1 MILDLRRIF
10 EIPGEKQE
18 FDYEISVSSAD
29 NYKNIDLAV
38 PISVKGV
45 IKNKSGVI
53 SLDYKADY
61 RLRHKCDRCLIE
73 FERDYSVSNNALVVK
88 SLSSSED
95 DDDYIVVG
103 GNEFNLDEH
112 ILSDLILHFPSK
124 VLCKED
130 CKGLCQFCGADLN
143 ESECD
148 CQK

>member
-18 FDYEISVSSAD
+18 FDYEIAVECAAD
-29 NYKNIDLAV
+29 YKNINLALPV
-38 PISVKGV
+38 SVKGI

-73 FERDYSVSNNALVVK
+73 FERDYSVSTDAIVVK
-88 SLSSSED
+88 SLSSED
-95 DDDYIVVG
+95 NDDYIVVG
-103 GNEFNLDEH
+103 GNELNLDEH

-130 CKGLCQFCGADLN
+130 CLGLCQFCGTDLN
-143 ESECD
+143 ESVCD

>member
-1 MILDLRRIF
+1 MVLDLRRIF

-18 FDYEISVSSAD
+18 FDYEIPVSVAD
-29 NYKNIDLAV
+29 DYKNIDLSL

-73 FERDYSVSNNALVVK
+73 FERDYAVSCDAVVVK
-88 SLSSSED
+88 SLSSD
-95 DDDYIVVG
+95 DNDDYIVVG
-103 GNEFNLDEH
+103 GNELDLDEH
-112 ILSDLILHFPSK
+112 IISDLILHFPSK

-143 ESECD
+143 ETVCS

>member
-1 MILDLRRIF
+1 MVLDLRRIF

-18 FDYEISVSSAD
+18 FDYEIPVSVAD
-29 NYKNIDLAV
+29 DYKNIDLSL

-73 FERDYSVSNNALVVK
+73 FERDYAVYCDAVVVK
-88 SLSSSED
+88 SLSSED
-95 DDDYIVVG
+95 NDDYIVVG
-103 GNEFNLDEH
+103 GNELDLDEH
-112 ILSDLILHFPSK
+112 IISDLILHFPSK

-143 ESECD
+143 ETVCS

>member
-1 MILDLRRIF
+1 MVLDLRRIF

-18 FDYEISVSSAD
+18 FDYEIPVSVAD
-29 NYKNIDLAV
+29 DYKNIDLSL

-73 FERDYSVSNNALVVK
+73 FERDYTFSCDAVVVK
-88 SLSSSED
+88 SLSSED
-95 DDDYIVVG
+95 NDDYIVVG
-103 GNEFNLDEH
+103 GNELDLDEH
-112 ILSDLILHFPSK
+112 IISDLILHFPSK

-143 ESECD
+143 ETVCS

>member
-1 MILDLRRIF
+1 MVLDLRRIF
-10 EIPGEKQE
+10 EIPSEKQE
-18 FDYEISVSSAD
+18 FDYEIPVSVAD
-29 NYKNIDLAV
+29 DYKNIDLSL

-73 FERDYSVSNNALVVK
+73 FERDYAVSCDAVVVK
-88 SLSSSED
+88 SLSSED
-95 DDDYIVVG
+95 NDDYIVVG
-103 GNEFNLDEH
+103 GNELDLDEH
-112 ILSDLILHFPSK
+112 IISDLILHFPSK

-143 ESECD
+143 ETVCS

>member
-1 MILDLRRIF
+1 MVLDLRRIF

-18 FDYEISVSSAD
+18 FDYEIPVSVAD
-29 NYKNIDLAV
+29 DYKNIDLSL

-73 FERDYSVSNNALVVK
+73 FERDYTFSCDAVVVK
-88 SLSSSED
+88 SLSSED
-95 DDDYIVVG
+95 NDDYIVVG
-103 GNEFNLDEH
+103 GNKLDLDEH
-112 ILSDLILHFPSK
+112 IISDLILHFPSK

-143 ESECD
+143 ETVCS

>member
-1 MILDLRRIF
+1 MVLDLRRIF

-18 FDYEISVSSAD
+18 FDYEIPVSVAD
-29 NYKNIDLAV
+29 DYKNIDLSL

-73 FERDYSVSNNALVVK
+73 FERDYAVSCDAVVVK
-88 SLSSSED
+88 SLSSED
-95 DDDYIVVG
+95 NDDYIVVG
-103 GNEFNLDEH
+103 GNELDLDEH
-112 ILSDLILHFPSK
+112 IISDLILHFPSK

-130 CKGLCQFCGADLN
+130 CKGLCPQCGTDLN
-143 ESECD
+143 YNECN
-148 CQK
+148 CNG

>member
-1 MILDLRRIF
+1 MVLDLRRIF

-18 FDYEISVSSAD
+18 FDYEIPVSVAD
-29 NYKNIDLAV
+29 DYKNVDLSL

-73 FERDYSVSNNALVVK
+73 FERDYAVSCDAVVVK
-88 SLSSSED
+88 SLSSED
-95 DDDYIVVG
+95 NDDYIVVG
-103 GNEFNLDEH
+103 GNELDLDEH
-112 ILSDLILHFPSK
+112 IISDLILHFPSK

-143 ESECD
+143 ETVCS

>member
-1 MILDLRRIF
+1 MVLDLRRIF
-10 EIPGEKQE
+10 EIPGERQE
-18 FDYEISVSSAD
+18 CDYEIPVSVAD
-29 NYKNIDLAV
+29 DYKKIDLSV

-73 FERDYSVSNNALVVK
+73 FERDYAVSCNAVVVK
-88 SLSSSED
+88 SLSSED
-95 DDDYIVVG
+95 NDDYIVVG
-103 GNEFNLDEH
+103 GNELDLDEH
-112 ILSDLILHFPSK
+112 IISDLILHFPSK

-143 ESECD
+143 ETVCS

>member
-18 FDYEISVSSAD
+18 FDYEIAVESAAD
-29 NYKNIDLAV
+29 YKNIDLALPV
-38 PISVKGV
+38 SVKGI

-53 SLDYKADY
+53 SLEYEADY

-73 FERDYSVSNNALVVK
+73 FERDYSVSTDAIVVK
-88 SLSSSED
+88 SLSSED
-95 DDDYIVVG
+95 NDD
-103 GNEFNLDEH
+103 
-112 ILSDLILHFPSK
+112 FPSK

-130 CKGLCQFCGADLN
+130 CLGLCQFCGTDLN
-143 ESECD
+143 ESVCD

>member
-1 MILDLRRIF
+1 MVLDLRRIF

-18 FDYEISVSSAD
+18 FDYEIPVSVAD
-29 NYKNIDLAV
+29 DYKNIDLSL

-73 FERDYSVSNNALVVK
+73 FERDYAVSCDAVVVK
-88 SLSSSED
+88 SLSSED
-95 DDDYIVVG
+95 NDDYIVVG
-103 GNEFNLDEH
+103 GNELDLDEH
-112 ILSDLILHFPSK
+112 IISDLILHFPSK

-143 ESECD
+143 ETVCS

>member
-1 MILDLRRIF
+1 MVLDLRRIF

-18 FDYEISVSSAD
+18 FDYEIPVSIAD
-29 NYKNIDLAV
+29 DYKNIDLSL

-73 FERDYSVSNNALVVK
+73 FERDYAVSCDAVVVK
-88 SLSSSED
+88 SLSSED
-95 DDDYIVVG
+95 NDDYIVVG
-103 GNEFNLDEH
+103 GNELDLDEH
-112 ILSDLILHFPSK
+112 IISDLILHFPSK

-143 ESECD
+143 ETVCS

>member
-1 MILDLRRIF
+1 MVLDLRRIF

-18 FDYEISVSSAD
+18 FDYEIPVSVAD
-29 NYKNIDLAV
+29 DYKNIDLSL

-53 SLDYKADY
+53 SLGYKADY
-61 RLRHKCDRCLIE
+61 RLRHKCDRCLVE
-73 FERDYSVSNNALVVK
+73 FECDYTFSCDAVVVK
-88 SLSSSED
+88 SLSSED
-95 DDDYIVVG
+95 NDDYIVVG
-103 GNEFNLDEH
+103 GNELDLDEH
-112 ILSDLILHFPSK
+112 IISDLILHFPSK

-143 ESECD
+143 ETVCS

>member
-1 MILDLRRIF
+1 MVLDLRRIF

-18 FDYEISVSSAD
+18 FDYEIPVSVAD
-29 NYKNIDLAV
+29 DYKNIDLSL
-38 PISVKGV
+38 PISVKGI

-73 FERDYSVSNNALVVK
+73 FERDYAVSCDAVVVK
-88 SLSSSED
+88 SLSSED
-95 DDDYIVVG
+95 NDDYIVVG
-103 GNEFNLDEH
+103 GNELDLDEH
-112 ILSDLILHFPSK
+112 IISDLILHFPSK

-143 ESECD
+143 ETVCS

>member
-1 MILDLRRIF
+1 MVLDLRRIF

-18 FDYEISVSSAD
+18 FDYEIPVSVAD
-29 NYKNIDLAV
+29 DYKNIDLSL

-73 FERDYSVSNNALVVK
+73 FERDYAVSCDAVVVK
-88 SLSSSED
+88 SLSSED
-95 DDDYIVVG
+95 NDDYIVVG
-103 GNEFNLDEH
+103 GNELALDEH
-112 ILSDLILHFPSK
+112 IISDLILHFPSK

-143 ESECD
+143 ETVCS

>member
-1 MILDLRRIF
+1 MVLDLRRIF

-18 FDYEISVSSAD
+18 FDYEIPVSVAD
-29 NYKNIDLAV
+29 DYKNIDLSL

-73 FERDYSVSNNALVVK
+73 FERYYAVSCDAVVVK
-88 SLSSSED
+88 SLSSED
-95 DDDYIVVG
+95 NDDYIVVG
-103 GNEFNLDEH
+103 GNELDLDEH
-112 ILSDLILHFPSK
+112 IISDLILHFPSK

-143 ESECD
+143 ETICS

>member
-1 MILDLRRIF
+1 MVLDLRRIF

-18 FDYEISVSSAD
+18 FDYEIPVSVAD
-29 NYKNIDLAV
+29 DYKNIDLSL

-73 FERDYSVSNNALVVK
+73 FERDYVVSCDAVVVK
-88 SLSSSED
+88 SLSSED
-95 DDDYIVVG
+95 NDDYIVVR
-103 GNEFNLDEH
+103 GNELDLDEH
-112 ILSDLILHFPSK
+112 IIFDLILHFPSK

-143 ESECD
+143 ETVCS